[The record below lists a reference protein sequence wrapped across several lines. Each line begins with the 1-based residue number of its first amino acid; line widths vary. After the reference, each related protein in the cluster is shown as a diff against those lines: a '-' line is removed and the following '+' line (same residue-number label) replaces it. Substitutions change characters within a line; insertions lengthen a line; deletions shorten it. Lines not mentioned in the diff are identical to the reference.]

1 MKDLIENIEKDQE
14 NDLEKEVKEIG
25 LESTEYR
32 RRIILSK
39 FPFQFTME

>member
-14 NDLEKEVKEIG
+14 NDLEKEVKEID

-39 FPFQFTME
+39 FPFHSTME